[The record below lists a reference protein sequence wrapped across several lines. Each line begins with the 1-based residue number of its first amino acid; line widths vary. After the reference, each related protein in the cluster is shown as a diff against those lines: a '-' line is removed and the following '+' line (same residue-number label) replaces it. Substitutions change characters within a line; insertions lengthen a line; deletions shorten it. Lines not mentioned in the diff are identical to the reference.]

1 MNDFEN
7 MFWELTD
14 LIQELEININNYE
27 NLQNSV
33 QDLIDLH
40 KALLKEYER
49 DGINGKRIFW
59 TKKRNN
65 KTYSQ
70 RI

>member
-1 MNDFEN
+1 MNEFEN

-27 NLQNSV
+27 KLQDSV

-40 KALLKEYER
+40 NALLREYER
-49 DGINGKRIFW
+49 DGINGRHIF
-59 TKKRNN
+59 
-65 KTYSQ
+65 
-70 RI
+70 

>member
-1 MNDFEN
+1 MNEFEN

-27 NLQNSV
+27 KLQDSV

-40 KALLKEYER
+40 NALLREYER
-49 DGINGKRIFW
+49 DGINGRHIFW

-65 KTYSQ
+65 KTYG
-70 RI
+70 